1 MKLVL
6 IKASSQYRE
15 QITNMLDEWYSS
27 GEKIVPS
34 AISRTDYHDFGM
46 YLQSLEVKEAG
57 NGLVPESTFFCLD
70 EGRDKI
76 VGAVNIRH
84 YLNDALLLSG
94 GHIGDG
100 VRPSERRKGIATHMI
115 GLALLACRRLGIF
128 RVLMVCDKGNVG
140 SARSILS
147 NGGVLEDER
156 IIDGKAVQ
164 RYWIDLTRN
173 QADMCQGQQ
182 CKVYP
187 HNSLGDYKYAVI
199 FSKHKGGWLLSRHKA
214 RETWETQG
222 GYIEPI
228 ESPLEAARR
237 ELYEESGARDAKLHP
252 VCDYWASDAIGTSH
266 GIVFLADV
274 HELAELP
281 QSEMREVRLFDT
293 FPAELTYPYLMRILI
308 AEAEKTAEQCIRN
321 NSGEAVH
328 SEKA

>member
-34 AISRTDYHDFGM
+34 AISRTDYHDFEM

-214 RETWETQG
+214 RETWETQEG
-222 GYIEPI
+222 ISSQMNPPWKQHGENCMKKAERAMQNCIPCAI
-228 ESPLEAARR
+228 IGQVTRLGHPTASCFWQTCVNWQNCRKVKC
-237 ELYEESGARDAKLHP
+237 AKCGCLIL
-252 VCDYWASDAIGTSH
+252 S
-266 GIVFLADV
+266 
-274 HELAELP
+274 LP
-281 QSEMREVRLFDT
+281 S
-293 FPAELTYPYLMRILI
+293 
-308 AEAEKTAEQCIRN
+308 
-321 NSGEAVH
+321 
-328 SEKA
+328 